1 MKEPMHDDEEMM
13 TLHKESALMQI
24 ATWSKV
30 VGWALLVIYLIIF
43 LGQFN
48 QVLTAFN
55 AGQLP
60 TDALGLATVVANLVY
75 LPATGAFYFLILQGL
90 AQGLYIASDLFAVT
104 EDVEDM

>member
-1 MKEPMHDDEEMM
+1 MQDDDEMM

-43 LGQFN
+43 VGQFN
-48 QVLTAFN
+48 QVLTA
-55 AGQLP
+55 ASSGQLP
-60 TDALGLATVVANLVY
+60 TGAIDRVTVFANLAY
-75 LPATGAFYFLILQGL
+75 LPATGGFYFLILHGL
-90 AQGLYIASDLFAVT
+90 AQGLYIALDLFAVS